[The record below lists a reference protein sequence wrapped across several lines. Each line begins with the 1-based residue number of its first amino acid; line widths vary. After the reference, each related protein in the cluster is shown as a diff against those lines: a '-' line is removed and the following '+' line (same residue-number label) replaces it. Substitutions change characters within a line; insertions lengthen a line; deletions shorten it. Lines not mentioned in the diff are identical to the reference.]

1 MKPKTP
7 VFALLAAA
15 TVALAAC
22 SSPAPVEQAGAVE
35 ASASKPTLAIPTMAD
50 TKPLDVP
57 GVHNIVAYAP
67 GVLSGSVPE
76 GQKGFDSLA
85 AMGIRTV
92 ISVDGA
98 MPDLA
103 EAKKHGMRYIHL
115 PIGYDTVPEDRQKAL
130 AQALASVD
138 GPVYMHCHHGKHR
151 SAAAASAA
159 CIGVGLTTPDE
170 ATRRMKELSGTT
182 ANYSGLYAAV
192 QAAKPLPKDQLKVD
206 LATLPEVTKVSG
218 LVATMV
224 ELDVVF
230 DNLKALNAAE
240 WKVPKDHPDLVP
252 AKEARRTA
260 DLFRGLHGD
269 AESNAY
275 PADYQQWLNRSIEDA
290 DAIAR
295 AVDAGDV
302 KEAALRFQSLGKTC
316 KECHKPYRD
325 Q

>member
-15 TVALAAC
+15 AAALAAC
-22 SSPAPVEQAGAVE
+22 SSPTPVAKAAAVE
-35 ASASKPTLAIPTMAD
+35 ASAPKPTLAVPTMAE
-50 TKPLDVP
+50 TSPLDVP
-57 GVHNIVAYAP
+57 GAHNIVAYAP
-67 GVLSGSVPE
+67 GVFSGSVPE

-98 MPDLA
+98 APDLA

-115 PIGYDTVPEDRQKAL
+115 PIGYDTVPGDRAKEL
-130 AQALASVD
+130 AQALASVE
-138 GPVYMHCHHGKHR
+138 GPIYMHCHHGRHR

-159 CIGVGLTTPDE
+159 CVGVGLTTPEE
-170 ATRRMKELSGTT
+170 AIRRMKDISGTT
-182 ANYSGLYAAV
+182 ANYAGLYAAV
-192 QAAKPLPKDQLKVD
+192 QAAKPLPKEQLRID
-206 LATLPEVTKVSG
+206 PSTLPEITRVSG

-240 WKVPKDHPDLVP
+240 WRVPADHPDLVP

-260 DLFRGLHGD
+260 TLFRGLHENAD
-269 AESNAY
+269 SNAH
-275 PADYQQWLNRSIEDA
+275 PADYQQWLNRSIDDA

-295 AVDAGDV
+295 AVDAGDP